1 MSTKYI
7 TNPMLHIIVLFY
19 SSMYVLFNYVCYECL
34 EIRYGVAFHCFC
46 SVFVPSVSVFDPPS
60 FVEISTLGCGIHVL
74 IGMQAFAIDM
84 GYPAGQDFEPRN
96 VNEKIVYNLL
106 IDNRAS
112 LWSRLSNLT

>member
-1 MSTKYI
+1 M
-7 TNPMLHIIVLFY
+7 VLPF
-19 SSMYVLFNYVCYECL
+19 
-34 EIRYGVAFHCFC
+34 I
-46 SVFVPSVSVFDPPS
+46 VFVRYLFHLYQYLTHPPS

-74 IGMQAFAIDM
+74 IGMHAFAIDM